1 MFVYFFFLQ
10 DTLMQLRDNVVK
22 CQYRVPWFLSQE
34 IQHLLKGLLVIEPE
48 KRLCIDA
55 IGT

>member
-1 MFVYFFFLQ
+1 
-10 DTLMQLRDNVVK
+10 MQLRDNVVK

-48 KRLCIDA
+48 KRLSIDA
-55 IGT
+55 IGNSHNSYII